1 MILGLTNNELAIV
14 VIKSIL
20 SGVLWGLSFFYI
32 RKGLNWRLF
41 LEDRNKSR
49 KTYKWDAIYG
59 GLAIGIMMLFQLLIH
74 HRLETFFRR

>member
-59 GLAIGIMMLFQLLIH
+59 GLAIGIMMLFSGLVMKNIKK
-74 HRLETFFRR
+74 FIVI